1 MKELLSN
8 TLLHEMYEA
17 LSKGE
22 SFNYADA
29 NTIISASPNRISIQ
43 YQNSVDTKQDTIN
56 TDKIDK
62 FLDYCNNLDDDL
74 FVEVCDTF
82 EDGELDDIQKML
94 DTNKYETA
102 INTFINRVKEVASS
116 KLTKVIN
123 KADVELKHQEQIITQ
138 ANLAIEEIHKEL
150 EEAHKKYSV

>member
-1 MKELLSN
+1 MKELLSD

-29 NTIISASPNRISIQ
+29 NTVISVSPNGISIQ
-43 YQNSVDTKQDTIN
+43 YQTKVEPTI
-56 TDKIDK
+56 DRRDK
-62 FLDYCNNLDDDL
+62 FIDYCNSLDDDL

-82 EDGELDDIQKML
+82 DNGELDTIQKML
-94 DTNKYETA
+94 DTNKYEVA

-123 KADVELKHQEQIITQ
+123 EADAEIKRQEQIIAQ

>member
-1 MKELLSN
+1 MKELLSD

-29 NTIISASPNRISIQ
+29 NTVISVSPNGISIQ
-43 YQNSVDTKQDTIN
+43 YQTKVDTKQR
-56 TDKIDK
+56 DK
-62 FLDYCNNLDDDL
+62 FIDYCNSLDDEL

-82 EDGELDDIQKML
+82 EDGELDTLQQML
-94 DTNKYETA
+94 DTNKYEVA
-102 INTFINRVKEVASS
+102 INTFVNRVKEVASS
-116 KLTKVIN
+116 KLSKVIN
-123 KADVELKHQEQIITQ
+123 EADVEIKRQEQIIAQ

>member
-1 MKELLSN
+1 MKELLSD

-29 NTIISASPNRISIQ
+29 NTVISVSPNGISIQ
-43 YQNSVDTKQDTIN
+43 YQTNVDTKQR
-56 TDKIDK
+56 DK
-62 FLDYCNNLDDDL
+62 FIEYCNSLDDDL

-82 EDGELDDIQKML
+82 EDGELDNLQKML
-94 DTNKYETA
+94 DTNKYEVA
-102 INTFINRVKEVASS
+102 INTFVNRVKEVASS
-116 KLTKVIN
+116 KLSQVIN
-123 KADVELKHQEQIITQ
+123 EADVELKRQEQIIAQ

>member
-1 MKELLSN
+1 MKELLSDA
-8 TLLHEMYEA
+8 LLHEMYEA

-29 NTIISASPNRISIQ
+29 NTVISVSPNGISIQ
-43 YQNSVDTKQDTIN
+43 YQTKVDTKQR
-56 TDKIDK
+56 DK
-62 FLDYCNNLDDDL
+62 FIDYCNHLDDEL

-82 EDGELDDIQKML
+82 EDGELDNLQQML
-94 DTNKYETA
+94 DTNKYEVA
-102 INTFINRVKEVASS
+102 INTFVNRVKEVASS

-123 KADVELKHQEQIITQ
+123 EADAEIKRQEQIIAQ

>member
-1 MKELLSN
+1 MKELLSD

-29 NTIISASPNRISIQ
+29 NTVISVSPNGISIQ
-43 YQNSVDTKQDTIN
+43 YQTKVDTKQR
-56 TDKIDK
+56 DK
-62 FLDYCNNLDDDL
+62 FIDYCNSLDDEL

-82 EDGELDDIQKML
+82 EDGELDTLQQML
-94 DTNKYETA
+94 DTNKYEVA
-102 INTFINRVKEVASS
+102 INTFVNRVKEVASS
-116 KLTKVIN
+116 KLSQVIN
-123 KADVELKHQEQIITQ
+123 EADVEIKRQEQIIAQ

>member
-1 MKELLSN
+1 MKELLSD

-29 NTIISASPNRISIQ
+29 NTIISVSPNGISIQ
-43 YQNSVDTKQDTIN
+43 YQINVDTKQR
-56 TDKIDK
+56 DK
-62 FLDYCNNLDDDL
+62 FIEYCNNLDDDL

-82 EDGELDDIQKML
+82 EDGELDNLQQML
-94 DTNKYETA
+94 DTNKYEVA
-102 INTFINRVKEVASS
+102 INTFVNRVKEVASS
-116 KLTKVIN
+116 KLSKVIN
-123 KADVELKHQEQIITQ
+123 ESDVEIKRQEQIIAQ

>member
-1 MKELLSN
+1 MKELLSD

-29 NTIISASPNRISIQ
+29 NTIISVSPKGISIQ
-43 YQNSVDTKQDTIN
+43 YQTNIDTEQR
-56 TDKIDK
+56 DK
-62 FLDYCNNLDDDL
+62 FIEYCNNLDDDL

-82 EDGELDDIQKML
+82 EDGELDNLQQML
-94 DTNKYETA
+94 DTVDYQSA
-102 INTFINRVKEVASS
+102 INTFVNRVKEVASS
-116 KLTKVIN
+116 KLSKVIN
-123 KADVELKHQEQIITQ
+123 ESDVEIKRQEQIIAQ

>member
-1 MKELLSN
+1 MKELLSD
-8 TLLHEMYEA
+8 TLLHKMYEA

-29 NTIISASPNRISIQ
+29 NTIISVSPNGISIQ
-43 YQNSVDTKQDTIN
+43 YQTNVDTKQATVDI
-56 TDKIDK
+56 DSRDK
-62 FLDYCNNLDDDL
+62 FIDYCNHLDDDL

-82 EDGELDDIQKML
+82 EDGELDNLQEML
-94 DTNKYETA
+94 DTNKYEVA
-102 INTFINRVKEVASS
+102 INIFVNRVKEVASS
-116 KLTKVIN
+116 KLSQVIN
-123 KADVELKHQEQIITQ
+123 EADVELKRQEQIIAQ

>member
-8 TLLHEMYEA
+8 AVLHEMYEA

-22 SFNYADA
+22 NFNYADD
-29 NTIISASPNRISIQ
+29 NTVISVSPNGISIQ
-43 YQNSVDTKQDTIN
+43 YQTNVDTKQR
-56 TDKIDK
+56 DK
-62 FLDYCNNLDDDL
+62 FIEYCNSLDDDL

-82 EDGELDDIQKML
+82 EEGELDNLQQML
-94 DTNKYETA
+94 DTNKYEVA
-102 INTFINRVKEVASS
+102 IDTFVNRVKEVASS

-123 KADVELKHQEQIITQ
+123 EADAEIKRQEQIIAQ

>member
-1 MKELLSN
+1 MKELLSD

-29 NTIISASPNRISIQ
+29 NTMISVSPNGISIQ
-43 YQNSVDTKQDTIN
+43 YQTSVDTKQRDRFI
-56 TDKIDK
+56 
-62 FLDYCNNLDDDL
+62 DYCNNLDDDL

-82 EDGELDDIQKML
+82 EEGELDNLQKML
-94 DTNKYETA
+94 DTNKYEVA
-102 INTFINRVKEVASS
+102 INTFVNRVKEVASS
-116 KLTKVIN
+116 KLSKVIN
-123 KADVELKHQEQIITQ
+123 EADVEIKRQEQIIAQ

>member
-1 MKELLSN
+1 MKELLSD

-29 NTIISASPNRISIQ
+29 NTIISVSPNGISIQ
-43 YQNSVDTKQDTIN
+43 YQTNVEPTI
-56 TDKIDK
+56 DIDRRDK
-62 FLDYCNNLDDDL
+62 FIDYCNSLDDDL

-82 EDGELDDIQKML
+82 DDGELDNLQKML
-94 DTNKYETA
+94 DTNKYEVA
-102 INTFINRVKEVASS
+102 INTFVNRVKEVASS
-116 KLTKVIN
+116 KLSQVIN
-123 KADVELKHQEQIITQ
+123 EADVEIKRQEQIIAQ

>member
-1 MKELLSN
+1 MKELLSD

-29 NTIISASPNRISIQ
+29 NTVISVSPNGISIQ
-43 YQNSVDTKQDTIN
+43 YQTKVDTKQR
-56 TDKIDK
+56 DK
-62 FLDYCNNLDDDL
+62 FIDYCNSLDDEL

-82 EDGELDDIQKML
+82 EDGELDTLQQML
-94 DTNKYETA
+94 DTNKYEVA
-102 INTFINRVKEVASS
+102 INTFVNRVKEVASS
-116 KLTKVIN
+116 KLSQVIN
-123 KADVELKHQEQIITQ
+123 EADVEIKRQEQIIAQ

-150 EEAHKKYSV
+150 EEAHKKYSI

>member
-1 MKELLSN
+1 MKELLSDA
-8 TLLHEMYEA
+8 LLHEMYET

-29 NTIISASPNRISIQ
+29 NTVISVSPNGISIQ
-43 YQNSVDTKQDTIN
+43 YQTKVDTKQR
-56 TDKIDK
+56 DK
-62 FLDYCNNLDDDL
+62 FIDYCNHLDDEL

-82 EDGELDDIQKML
+82 EDGELDNLQQML
-94 DTNKYETA
+94 DTNKYEVA
-102 INTFINRVKEVASS
+102 INTFVNRVKEVASS

-123 KADVELKHQEQIITQ
+123 EADAEIKRQEQIIAQ

>member
-1 MKELLSN
+1 MKELLSD

-29 NTIISASPNRISIQ
+29 NTVISVSPNGISIQ
-43 YQNSVDTKQDTIN
+43 YQTKVEPTIDQRN
-56 TDKIDK
+56 K
-62 FLDYCNNLDDDL
+62 FIDYCNSLDDDL

-82 EDGELDDIQKML
+82 DDGELDTLQKML
-94 DTNKYETA
+94 DTNKYEVA

-116 KLTKVIN
+116 KLSKVIN
-123 KADVELKHQEQIITQ
+123 EADAEIKRQEQIIAQ

>member
-1 MKELLSN
+1 MKELLSD

-29 NTIISASPNRISIQ
+29 STMISVSPNGISIQ
-43 YQNSVDTKQDTIN
+43 YQTSVDTKQDTVDI
-56 TDKIDK
+56 DQRDK
-62 FLDYCNNLDDDL
+62 FIDYCNNLDDDL

-82 EDGELDDIQKML
+82 EDGELENLQKML
-94 DTNKYETA
+94 DTNKYEVA
-102 INTFINRVKEVASS
+102 INTFVNRVKEVASS

-123 KADVELKHQEQIITQ
+123 EADVEIKRQEQIITQ

-150 EEAHKKYSV
+150 EEVHKKYSV

>member
-1 MKELLSN
+1 MKELLSD

-29 NTIISASPNRISIQ
+29 NTMISVSPNGISIQ
-43 YQNSVDTKQDTIN
+43 YQTSVDTKQRDRFI
-56 TDKIDK
+56 
-62 FLDYCNNLDDDL
+62 DYCNNLDDDL

-82 EDGELDDIQKML
+82 EEGELDNLQKML
-94 DTNKYETA
+94 DTNKYEVA
-102 INTFINRVKEVASS
+102 INAFVNRVKEVASS
-116 KLTKVIN
+116 KLAKVIN
-123 KADVELKHQEQIITQ
+123 EADVEIKRQEQIIAQ

>member
-1 MKELLSN
+1 MKELLSD

-29 NTIISASPNRISIQ
+29 NTVISVSPNGISIQ
-43 YQNSVDTKQDTIN
+43 YQTKVEPTI
-56 TDKIDK
+56 DIDRRDK
-62 FLDYCNNLDDDL
+62 FIDYCNSLDDDL

-82 EDGELDDIQKML
+82 DDGELDTLQKML
-94 DTNKYETA
+94 DTNKYEVA
-102 INTFINRVKEVASS
+102 INTFVDRVKEVASS
-116 KLTKVIN
+116 KLSKVIN
-123 KADVELKHQEQIITQ
+123 EADAEIKRQEQIIAQ

>member
-8 TLLHEMYEA
+8 AVLHEMYEA

-22 SFNYADA
+22 NFNYADD
-29 NTIISASPNRISIQ
+29 NTVISVSPHGISIQ
-43 YQNSVDTKQDTIN
+43 YQKSNNKEQR
-56 TDKIDK
+56 DK
-62 FLDYCNNLDDDL
+62 FIEYCNSLNDDL

-82 EDGELDDIQKML
+82 EDGELDQLQNML
-94 DTNKYETA
+94 DTPDYHLA
-102 INTFINRVKEVASS
+102 IKTFVTRVKEVASE
-116 KLTKVIN
+116 KLS
-123 KADVELKHQEQIITQ
+123 QIINEADPEIKRQEHIIAQ

>member
-1 MKELLSN
+1 MKELLSD

-29 NTIISASPNRISIQ
+29 NTMISISPNGISIQ
-43 YQNSVDTKQDTIN
+43 YQTKVDTKQD
-56 TDKIDK
+56 IDK
-62 FLDYCNNLDDDL
+62 RDKFIDYCNHLDDDL
-74 FVEVCDTF
+74 FVEVCNTF
-82 EDGELDDIQKML
+82 EEGELDNLQQML
-94 DTNKYETA
+94 DTNKYEVA
-102 INTFINRVKEVASS
+102 IDTFVNRVKEVASS

-123 KADVELKHQEQIITQ
+123 EADVELKRQEQIITQ

>member
-1 MKELLSN
+1 MKELLSD

-29 NTIISASPNRISIQ
+29 NTVISVSPNGISIQ
-43 YQNSVDTKQDTIN
+43 YQTNVDTKKQR
-56 TDKIDK
+56 DK
-62 FLDYCNNLDDDL
+62 FIEYCNNLDDDL

-82 EDGELDDIQKML
+82 EDGELDNLQQML
-94 DTNKYETA
+94 DTNKYEVA
-102 INTFINRVKEVASS
+102 INTFVNRVKEVASS
-116 KLTKVIN
+116 KLSKVIN
-123 KADVELKHQEQIITQ
+123 EADVEIKRQEQIIAQ

>member
-8 TLLHEMYEA
+8 AVLHEMYEA

-22 SFNYADA
+22 NFNYADD
-29 NTIISASPNRISIQ
+29 NTVISVSPHGISIQ
-43 YQNSVDTKQDTIN
+43 YQKSNNKEQR
-56 TDKIDK
+56 DK
-62 FLDYCNNLDDDL
+62 FIEYCNSLNDEL

-82 EDGELDDIQKML
+82 EDSELDQLQNML
-94 DTNKYETA
+94 DTPDYHIA
-102 INTFINRVKEVASS
+102 IKTFVTRVKEVASE
-116 KLTKVIN
+116 KLS
-123 KADVELKHQEQIITQ
+123 QIINEADTEIKRQEHIIAQ

>member
-1 MKELLSN
+1 MKELLSD

-29 NTIISASPNRISIQ
+29 NTVISVSPNGISIQ
-43 YQNSVDTKQDTIN
+43 YQTKVDTKQR
-56 TDKIDK
+56 DK
-62 FLDYCNNLDDDL
+62 FIDYCNNLDDEL

-82 EDGELDDIQKML
+82 DDGELDNLQKML
-94 DTNKYETA
+94 DTNKYEVA
-102 INTFINRVKEVASS
+102 IDTFVNRVKEVASS

-123 KADVELKHQEQIITQ
+123 EADVEIKRQEQIIAQ

>member
-1 MKELLSN
+1 MKELLSDA
-8 TLLHEMYEA
+8 LLHEMYEA

-29 NTIISASPNRISIQ
+29 NTMISVSPNGISIQ
-43 YQNSVDTKQDTIN
+43 YQTSVDTKQR
-56 TDKIDK
+56 DK
-62 FLDYCNNLDDDL
+62 FIEYCNNLDDDL

-82 EDGELDDIQKML
+82 EDGELDNLQKML
-94 DTNKYETA
+94 DTNKYEIA
-102 INTFINRVKEVASS
+102 INTFVNRVKEVASS
-116 KLTKVIN
+116 KLSQVIN
-123 KADVELKHQEQIITQ
+123 EADVELKRQEQIIAQ